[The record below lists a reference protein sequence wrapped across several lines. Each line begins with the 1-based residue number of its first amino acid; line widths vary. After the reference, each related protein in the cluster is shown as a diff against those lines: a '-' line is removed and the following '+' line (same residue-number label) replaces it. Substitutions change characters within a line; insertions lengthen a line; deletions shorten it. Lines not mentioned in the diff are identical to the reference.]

1 MRFGHSAI
9 KDEFGIIVAGRDGEL
24 CAVPAFANPGQTA
37 RATCLLG
44 CLLLA
49 ILLDANHLLV
59 DVLVKRTADG
69 PIVRDGDLLPAG
81 VVEVGSFGSDCG
93 TFLEAPTGKE

>member
-1 MRFGHSAI
+1 MRFGHGAI
-9 KDEFGIIVAGRDGEL
+9 KDEFGIIVASRDGEL
-24 CAVPAFANPGQTA
+24 CAVPAFAYPRQTT

-69 PIVRDGDLLPAG
+69 PIVWDGDLLPAG

-93 TFLEAPTGKE
+93 TFLEAPTGK